1 MHASQVNVHGF
12 VPGRQVP
19 DALQSSAPSHHKPSL
34 HEVPDAA
41 YVHTSVTSLQPATQP
56 ETGQRAPAPT
66 QVPVALQVSVSVQNW
81 PSLHAVPG
89 GLGDH
94 EVWLTAG
101 WHDWHWFAGF
111 VAPVA

>member
-1 MHASQVNVHGF
+1 LHASQVNVHGF
-12 VPGRQVP
+12 VLGKQVP
-19 DALQSSAPSHHKPSL
+19 DALQSSVPLHHWPSV
-34 HEVPDAA
+34 HEVPEAA
-41 YVHTSVTSLQPATQP
+41 NVQVSVTSLQAVTQAVA
-56 ETGQRAPAPT
+56 GQRAPAPT